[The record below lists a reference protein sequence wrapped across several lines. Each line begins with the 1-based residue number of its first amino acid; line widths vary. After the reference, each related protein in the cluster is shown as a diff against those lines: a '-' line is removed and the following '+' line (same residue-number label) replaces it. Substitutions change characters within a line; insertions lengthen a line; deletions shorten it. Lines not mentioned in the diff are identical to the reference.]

1 MGMDLS
7 YSYYTHFEI
16 GICVSMGVVQSI
28 ENGDLL
34 LEEEEEE
41 EEEVP
46 LTLNLLEIQKVIGT
60 TWLPKTLQKV
70 RLCLLRKLEAL
81 LQ

>member
-7 YSYYTHFEI
+7 YSYDTHFEI
-16 GICVSMGVVQSI
+16 GICVSMGVVESI
-28 ENGDLL
+28 ENGDLI
-34 LEEEEEE
+34 LEEV
-41 EEEVP
+41 VP
-46 LTLNLLEIQKVIGT
+46 PTLNLLEIQKVIGT